1 MFQKMD
7 KVTLV
12 LAAGFLSLVVYMF
25 LQRYESMSATTT
37 AAAAPAAAGAA
48 AQSVSSSPEAVVV
61 DLSGAVIN
69 PGVYKLSKNSRVGDL
84 LKEGGGLAKTAQAQ
98 WVLKNLNLAQKLA
111 DGEKI
116 YVPFEWDTTQE
127 SGGVAALLSSDS
139 KANINTAT
147 DAPTTAVS
155 SSTVNVNTATLDQLN
170 ELPGIGEVYAR
181 KIESG
186 RPFKDLDD
194 FTTRSGI
201 PKSTVEKLQGL
212 ISF

>member
-98 WVLKNLNLAQKLA
+98 WVLKNLNLAQKL
-111 DGEKI
+111 

>member
-1 MFQKMD
+1 MD

-25 LQRYESMSATTT
+25 LQRYEGISATTT
-37 AAAAPAAAGAA
+37 AAAAPPLGGAA
-48 AQSVSSSPEAVVV
+48 AQSAPPSPEVVVV

-69 PGVYKLSKNSRVGDL
+69 PGVYKLSKNARVGDL

-98 WVLKNLNLAQKLA
+98 WVLKNLNLAQKLS

-116 YVPFEWDTTQE
+116 YVPFEWDTAQE
-127 SGGVAALLSSDS
+127 SGGVVALLSSDTNTNAVTTI
-139 KANINTAT
+139 AN
-147 DAPTTAVS
+147 PS
-155 SSTVNVNTATLDQLN
+155 SSTNVNTATFDQLD

-181 KIESG
+181 KIEAG
-186 RPFKDLDD
+186 RPFKDLAD

-201 PKSTVEKLQGL
+201 PKSTVEKLRGL